1 MKRSVPLVL
10 SLLVALAASAQTRM
24 ISHVTR
30 PDGGFST
37 KVFLT
42 NGSDRDQSIALTAF
56 MADGTQIA
64 VVNRT
69 LAGSATEEMAP
80 KDLFGTEMA
89 VSHFSIS
96 GDAAVEV
103 RVAYD
108 TVSGTTSPIHVN
120 ESSRQSRR
128 WRLFHGTDWTRIF
141 DGFAAVNSGKSS
153 AEITVRHVDRA
164 GNVLEDPVTMGPV
177 PANGKLLFVLAD
189 HFTEIEGS
197 IFEITSKNNL
207 SVTILRGTL
216 GQDAFLAAG
225 AGTVAEESFDREIMR
240 YTAEMMREGRRIFRY
255 DTFGDEDFWG
265 GTLRL
270 HEAVATLSP
279 LQALGV
285 GLKVDLEAL
294 PQEVVAALVEGA
306 VDLNDPAVTATL
318 LKVNAVVGVKGLFD
332 DAENPNQLTSIGITC
347 SFCHATVDD
356 TLVPGIGY
364 RRDGWPNRDLDVG
377 AVVALAPD
385 LSSVTRSLNLGEDQ
399 AAQDALRGVLRGWGP
414 GKFDAHVF
422 LDRKFTGGPQSS
434 TANLIP
440 PAFGLSGTNM
450 ATYTG
455 WGSLTYWNA
464 FVANLEMRGKG
475 TFVDHRLMDA
485 ERFPA
490 AAEDGLNSVRAEEDL
505 ITGKLSALNFY
516 QMAIPAPK
524 PPPGSF
530 DVAAAMRG
538 EAVFNGKANCASCH
552 VPPLYTEPGNNLHT
566 AAEIGIDDFQAQR
579 GPTQRYRTTPLPGLW
594 AHAKGGYYHDG
605 RFADL
610 DAVVVHYNDHFSL
623 SLTDEERADLVAFLK
638 SL

>member
-1 MKRSVPLVL
+1 MFRFIALFL
-10 SLLVALAASAQTRM
+10 SLCLTFSASAQTRM

-30 PDGGFST
+30 PEGGFT
-37 KVFLT
+37 TRILLT
-42 NGSDRDQSIALTAF
+42 NGVDRDQTIKLIAFTSN
-56 MADGTQIA
+56 GVQIA
-64 VVNRT
+64 SVERT
-69 LAGSATEEMAP
+69 LSGGTTEEEAP
-80 KDLFGTEMA
+80 QTLFATEMA

-96 GDAAVEV
+96 GDPGIEV

-108 TVSGTTSPIHVN
+108 RVSGATSPIHVN
-120 ESSRQSRR
+120 ESNRQSRK

-141 DGFAAVNSGKSS
+141 DGFAAVNSGTSS
-153 AEITVRHVDRA
+153 AEITVRHVDRQ
-164 GNVLEDPVTMGPV
+164 GNALEDPVTVGPI
-177 PANGKLLFVLAD
+177 PAKGKLLFVLAD
-189 HFTEIEGS
+189 HFNEIPDS
-197 IFEITSKNNL
+197 VFEIVSKNNL

-216 GQDAFLAAG
+216 GQDAFLASG
-225 AGTVAEESFDREIMR
+225 AGTVSEESFDREIMR
-240 YTAEMMREGRRIFRY
+240 HTAAMMREGRQIFRY

-270 HEAVATLSP
+270 HESVATLSP
-279 LQALGV
+279 ANALGV

-294 PQEVVAALVEGA
+294 PQEVVAALSQGA

-318 LKVNAVVGVKGLFD
+318 LKVNAVVGVKGVFGNEED
-332 DAENPNQLTSIGITC
+332 PNLLTSIGITC

-356 TLVPGIGY
+356 TLAPGIGY
-364 RRDGWPNRDLDVG
+364 RRDGWANRDLNVG
-377 AVVALAPD
+377 EIIALAPD
-385 LSSVTRSLNLGEDQ
+385 LSALTRTLNLGEDQ

-414 GKFDAHVF
+414 GKFDAHV
-422 LDRKFTGGPQSS
+422 LQDRKFSGGPQNS

-475 TFVDHRLMDA
+475 TFLDHRLNDS

-490 AAEDGLNSVRAEEDL
+490 AAAEGLGNVRAEEDL
-505 ITGKLSALNFY
+505 ITSKLSALNFY

-530 DVAAAMRG
+530 DIAAAMRG
-538 EAVFNGKANCASCH
+538 EALFNGKANCASCH

-566 AAEIGIDDFQAQR
+566 AEEIGIDDFQAQR
-579 GPTQRYRTTPLPGLW
+579 GPTQRYRTTPLKGIW
-594 AHAKGGYYHDG
+594 SHAKGGYYHDG

-610 DAVVVHYNDHFSL
+610 GAVVVHYNDHFSL
-623 SLTDEERADLVAFLK
+623 SLSAEEQADLVAFLK